1 MATTSDGTTVILN
14 PVLTYVKYLMGC
26 ETKLSIQNIVCSKFE
41 LDVLKTAR
49 ETLYKSLA
57 PDEPYRYNGP
67 KSSTT
72 DAEKS
77 VHALEGILT
86 KLQQLDRNASS
97 IVFACPSYDFSII
110 NPSSG
115 NSVGDDI
122 SMFRMNKMEKD
133 IDELKSMK
141 SRFDDLQNT
150 VIAMITS
157 ADVPPPRPALIP
169 TGDPNEF
176 PPIPRDRSA
185 STVSNKRTRGS
196 ESDVDPFTVNDG
208 FRLSRNQRKKVFRD
222 EKRQKVSSTSG
233 TESYANKIINGTPKV
248 PKKKQFQWGKATED
262 PSSGFKGLIP
272 ELFIT
277 RCSVDTQPEQV
288 ANHLQLKGITIKKI
302 ERKSREEAPFKSF
315 KITVNSSEDFEKIL
329 SGEPLPH
336 HVQVRKWIYYTN
348 KNNESSFKKS
358 LAELDSLEKSI
369 LNSGQSKSAIP
380 GLQSVDLTAN
390 DRMDDNSTPTQ

>member
-41 LDVLKTAR
+41 LDVLKSAR

-57 PDEPYRYNGP
+57 PDEAYRYNGP

-86 KLQQLDRNASS
+86 KLQQLDRSASS

-141 SRFDDLQNT
+141 SKFDDLQNT

-157 ADVPPPRPALIP
+157 ADGPRPRPPLMP

-185 STVSNKRTRGS
+185 STMSNKRTRGS
-196 ESDVDPFTVNDG
+196 ESDVDPFTDNDG

-233 TESYANKIINGTPKV
+233 TDSYANKIINGTPKV

-336 HVQVRKWIYYTN
+336 HVQVRKWIYYAN
-348 KNNESSFKKS
+348 KNTESSFKKS
-358 LAELDSLEKSI
+358 LAELESLEKSI
-369 LNSGQSKSAIP
+369 LNSDQSKSAIP
-380 GLQSVDLTAN
+380 GRQIDNLTAN